1 MVKHVWGNI
10 QLDSILAKLLV
21 ELPFHLY
28 LEFFDLHSL
37 IAVAYFIRVASDM
50 VDALIFS
57 GGFDY
62 VARSACQRMIH
73 SQKSDFPLA
82 YLNRADD
89 VGGMKRI
96 YTGKP
101 HFTLPLSLPLS
112 GEG

>member
-1 MVKHVWGNI
+1 MFGELFSWI
-10 QLDSILAKLLV
+10 AFLPSYLLNCH
-21 ELPFHLY
+21 FHLY

-37 IAVAYFIRVASDM
+37 IADAYFTRVASDM
-50 VDALIFS
+50 VDVLIFS

-62 VARSACQRMIH
+62 VARSACRRMIH
-73 SQKSDFPLA
+73 SQKPDFPLA

-89 VGGMKRI
+89 VGGMKRN

-101 HFTLPLSLPLS
+101 DFTLPLSLPLS